1 MGSGFDLL
9 LPILYRRVTDGM
21 FVSGIPEL
29 AGRNQ
34 KNRIVH
40 CGVHALLTIS
50 RDISM
55 RPTRTCGKS
64 ENPRVFTSHVQ
75 SAGYHYSEHVLTH

>member
-1 MGSGFDLL
+1 
-9 LPILYRRVTDGM
+9 M
-21 FVSGIPEL
+21 FVSGMPQF

-40 CGVHALLTIS
+40 RGAHALLTIS

-55 RPTRTCGKS
+55 RSTRTCPKS
-64 ENPRVFTSHVQ
+64 ENSRIFTSLVQ
-75 SAGYHYSEHVLTH
+75 SAGYHYSEYVLTH